1 MQFKHP
7 EILWALLLLLIPIFI
22 HLFQLRRFKIEPFT
36 NVAMLKKVISES
48 RKSST
53 LKKWLLLFSRIALI
67 TAFVIAFAQPFSSSE
82 KALKP
87 METVIYLD
95 NSFSMQ
101 AKSEGVPLLKK
112 AVQNLIQNID
122 SDAIFS
128 LFTNDRVFRKVTLS
142 DVQNELLTLP
152 YSQNQ
157 YSISDIR
164 LKAKTLFSKSD
175 EQTKRVLLFSD
186 FQNRIA
192 GSALVEDV
200 ETHFVQL
207 QPDDSRNV
215 AIDSVYLDG
224 ISTGQNTLFVML
236 SGVIDES
243 IPISLYDTDK
253 LIAKTSATF
262 GERGVAKVEFTL
274 SEKSAIDG
282 RLVIND
288 PVLAYDNNFFFTINN
303 SEIIKVLVIS
313 EGDVTYLKKL
323 FREDEF
329 DLVTTTLPKL
339 NYSLIEQQNLVVID
353 NLESIPESLKRTLR
367 NFHDTGG
374 SLVIIPS
381 KKIEPQ
387 SYNALLQ
394 SLGKVQLKDFITNE
408 QNISQINFEHP
419 LYQNVFEKRVT
430 NFQNPKVTAYYKID
444 SYLPKLLSY
453 SSGEPFL
460 IGENRFYLFSAPL
473 ETENSNFKSAPLIVP
488 TFYNMAQFSL
498 KNPELYFTVNST
510 SQTDIGI
517 SLSKDDIVRLTKEDV
532 EIIPQQQSFKN
543 KVRLF
548 FDDNPQEEGI
558 FSIQIR
564 DSTYK
569 KVGFNYNRNESK
581 LQYADMA
588 NFTTMNEKASIA
600 SLFDFIKSE
609 NSIAAYWKWFVI
621 LALIFAL
628 VEALIQKF
636 IA

>member
-1 MQFKHP
+1 MNKRKECYF
-7 EILWALLLLLIPIFI
+7 
-22 HLFQLRRFKIEPFT
+22 FQIFKI
-36 NVAMLKKVISES
+36 
-48 RKSST
+48 
-53 LKKWLLLFSRIALI
+53 
-67 TAFVIAFAQPFSSSE
+67 
-82 KALKP
+82 
-87 METVIYLD
+87 
-95 NSFSMQ
+95 
-101 AKSEGVPLLKK
+101 
-112 AVQNLIQNID
+112 
-122 SDAIFS
+122 
-128 LFTNDRVFRKVTLS
+128 
-142 DVQNELLTLP
+142 
-152 YSQNQ
+152 
-157 YSISDIR
+157 
-164 LKAKTLFSKSD
+164 
-175 EQTKRVLLFSD
+175 
-186 FQNRIA
+186 
-192 GSALVEDV
+192 
-200 ETHFVQL
+200 
-207 QPDDSRNV
+207 
-215 AIDSVYLDG
+215 IDSVYLDG

-243 IPISLYDTDK
+243 IPISLYDADK

-303 SEIIKVLVIS
+303 SEIIKVLAIS

-329 DLVTTTLPKL
+329 DLVTTTLPRL
-339 NYSLIEQQNLVVID
+339 NYSLI
-353 NLESIPESLKRTLR
+353 
-367 NFHDTGG
+367 
-374 SLVIIPS
+374 
-381 KKIEPQ
+381 
-387 SYNALLQ
+387 
-394 SLGKVQLKDFITNE
+394 QLKDFITNE

-517 SLSKDDIVRLTKEDV
+517 SLSKDDIVRLTKEGV

-564 DSTYK
+564 DSIYK